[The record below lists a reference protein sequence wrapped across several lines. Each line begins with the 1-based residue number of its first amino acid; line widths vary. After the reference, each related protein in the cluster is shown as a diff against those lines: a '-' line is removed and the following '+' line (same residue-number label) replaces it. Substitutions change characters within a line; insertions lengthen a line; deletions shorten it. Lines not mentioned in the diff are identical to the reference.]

1 MSVINTGKIF
11 ANGEQLTAD
20 KLNQVIDQATFNANE
35 AVDGST
41 ITLIGGAMAVNDDG
55 ITEAKI
61 DNGAVTTNKIPDGN
75 ITKAKIENVADM
87 KVLGN
92 TSGAAAAPQEVEVI
106 DESSGIGSNDNDTSI
121 PTSAAVKSYV
131 DDALQSSSAFQARA
145 GCVYHGSTQTLAYS
159 NGVSGVTRNGIG
171 DYRVIL
177 SSAAPSS
184 KFPVCASVI
193 PISSTTKNLA
203 VGANA
208 VSTTEVDVNIE
219 DSDGSPVDLQN
230 ISVVVF
236 Y

>member
-55 ITEAKI
+55 ITE
-61 DNGAVTTNKIPDGN
+61 
-75 ITKAKIENVADM
+75 AKIENVADM

-193 PISSTTKNLA
+193 PSSATTKNIA
-203 VGANA
+203 IGARS
-208 VSTTEVDVNIE
+208 VSTTEVIVEIE
-219 DSDGSPVDLQN
+219 DSGGSAVDLQG

>member
-1 MSVINTGKIF
+1 MSVINTGKTF

-61 DNGAVTTNKIPDGN
+61 ENGAV
-75 ITKAKIENVADM
+75 TKAKIENVADM

-159 NGVSGVTRNGIG
+159 NGVSGVTRNGTG
-171 DYRVIL
+171 DYKVIL

-184 KFPVCASVI
+184 DFPVCASVI
-193 PISSTTKNLA
+193 PSSATTKNIA
-203 VGANA
+203 IGARS
-208 VSTTEVDVNIE
+208 VSTTEVIVEIE
-219 DSDGSPVDLQN
+219 DSGGSAVDLQG